1 MMATSIMT
9 QRFTVSFFKQRHGD
23 SLARGSLW
31 LHFSGISAPWYSGWL
46 VGLLRDLEAVVGQN
60 RFMKHR
66 VIFFYTNH
74 CGDQTFGGQ
83 LNACQVCHHNV
94 TFSNCAAELLI
105 DFWSQKCRRRFCSWR
120 EIEFPPK
127 LNKTDILFFRANN
140 VQGRFDAQPNLSCSA
155 VSCSDTVT

>member
-31 LHFSGISAPWYSGWL
+31 LHFSGISAPWYSGWV

-66 VIFFYTNH
+66 VIFLDTNQ
-74 CGDQTFGGQ
+74 CGDQTEVNWMHVKPATTTSLSRIALLSSFFISGPPKLRPKKIGGFV
-83 LNACQVCHHNV
+83 LDK
-94 TFSNCAAELLI
+94 I
-105 DFWSQKCRRRFCSWR
+105 WR
-120 EIEFPPK
+120 EIEFPPQ
-127 LNKTDILFFRANN
+127 LNKIK
-140 VQGRFDAQPNLSCSA
+140 GGSIAQW
-155 VSCSDTVT
+155 